1 VINITGPELLS
12 VRSIAEEFGK
22 RLGKEVRFEG
32 HEASDAL
39 LSNAQK
45 AFQLFGPPRVSV
57 HQLIEWIAD
66 WVSKGGATL
75 AKPTHFEE
83 RAGRF

>member
-1 VINITGPELLS
+1 LNITGPELLS
-12 VRSIAEEFGK
+12 VRRVAETFGERFGK
-22 RLGKEVRFEG
+22 AVKFEG
-32 HEASDAL
+32 TESEDAL

-45 AFQLFGPPRVSV
+45 CLALFGPLRVNAKR
-57 HQLIEWIAD
+57 LIGWIAD
-66 WVSKGGATL
+66 WVARGGTTY